1 MLVLQGQE
9 AKHILVSELIAAVVM
24 AWMAVE
30 AVYHENAFELLASAA
45 VACAVSARVL
55 YFMVC
60 LLMSTKCSCFKVG
73 IEMEMHDHVLIPY
86 GDQSTPMQF
95 RTMISYQ
102 SCLTNAVANTDSVL
116 HNNFKIEIASDP

>member
-1 MLVLQGQE
+1 MHSRACIPVRQNVVVLQGQE

-60 LLMSTKCSCFKVG
+60 VLMSTKCSCFKVG
-73 IEMEMHDHVLIPY
+73 IEMVMHDHVLITY
-86 GDQSTPMQF
+86 GHHSTPRQF
-95 RTMISYQ
+95 RTMNSYQ
-102 SCLTNAVANTDSVL
+102 SCLN
-116 HNNFKIEIASDP
+116 IRCGQ